1 MLERDSRNLA
11 AFNAAN
17 ISGAG
22 FAAVSRQHMG
32 TGRRSAADRRRI
44 GVACLFAGLVVCVV
58 GLVSGCTGGMAPVQT
73 PREASIP
80 GSAREHVVGKGET
93 MYAIA
98 WRYGVD
104 YRALARFNS
113 IRDPFTIHP
122 GQRILIPDAD
132 DVILP
137 AAEDNPPAAAPQVVR
152 SEPDA
157 PQDVKIRG
165 TGSQAGPV
173 VAALPSPP
181 APPARPLPRTSPKK
195 PPARQESEANPPA
208 APARTK
214 QAAVSLPNRNVAGM
228 HWGWPT
234 QGQTIGTFKG
244 AGKGFDIAGTF
255 EQPIRAAA
263 TGRVVYAGG
272 GLVGYGQLVI
282 VKHDAGLLSA
292 YAHNERL
299 HVKEGDAVR
308 GGQHIADMGRSAKGR
323 ALLHF
328 EIRRDGKPV
337 DPGGYLP

>member
-1 MLERDSRNLA
+1 MASR
-11 AFNAAN
+11 
-17 ISGAG
+17 
-22 FAAVSRQHMG
+22 VCSR
-32 TGRRSAADRRRI
+32 ALIA
-44 GVACLFAGLVVCVV
+44 CVV

-93 MYAIA
+93 VYAIA

-122 GQRILIPDAD
+122 GQRILIPGAD
-132 DVILP
+132 DVIP
-137 AAEDNPPAAAPQVVR
+137 SAAEDMPSAAGPQVAG

-157 PQDVKIRG
+157 PEDVKIRG
-165 TGSQAGPV
+165 IGLQAGPV
-173 VAALPSPP
+173 VAALPPLP
-181 APPARPLPRTSPKK
+181 APPARLPPRTSPKK
-195 PPARQESEANPPA
+195 PPARQESETNPPA
-208 APARTK
+208 ASARTK
-214 QAAVSLPNRNVAGM
+214 QAAVSLPTRKAAGT
-228 HWGWPT
+228 HWRWPT
-234 QGQTIGTFKG
+234 QGRTIGTFKG
-244 AGKGFDIAGTF
+244 AGQGFDIAGTF

-263 TGRVVYAGG
+263 SGRVVYAGS

-282 VKHDAGLLSA
+282 VKHDARLLSA

-323 ALLHF
+323 AMLHF

>member
-1 MLERDSRNLA
+1 MLVRVSGSPA
-11 AFNAAN
+11 AFDAAS
-17 ISGAG
+17 ISETG
-22 FAAVSRQHMG
+22 FAAVSRQNMG
-32 TGRRSAADRRRI
+32 TGSRSKTDRRRI
-44 GVACLFAGLVVCVV
+44 GVACLFAGLVACVA
-58 GLVSGCTGGMAPVQT
+58 GLVSGCTGGLAPVET

-93 MYAIA
+93 VYAIA

-132 DVILP
+132 DVIPP
-137 AAEDNPPAAAPQVVR
+137 APEDTPPAAGPQVTR

-157 PQDVKIRG
+157 PADVNIRG
-165 TGSQAGPV
+165 TGLQVGPV
-173 VAALPSPP
+173 VAALPPPP

-195 PPARQESEANPPA
+195 PPARQESETNPPA

-214 QAAVSLPNRNVAGM
+214 QTAVSLPTRKVAGT
-228 HWGWPT
+228 HWRWPT
-234 QGQTIGTFKG
+234 PGQTIGTFKG
-244 AGKGFDIAGTF
+244 GGKGFDIAGEF

-263 TGRVVYAGG
+263 PGRVVYAGG

-282 VKHDAGLLSA
+282 VKHDARLLSA

-323 ALLHF
+323 SMLHF

-337 DPGGYLP
+337 DPGRYLP